1 MSQDLFSGQDLFFW
15 FQAGTAAIQPEVPDS
30 SPDFEDD
37 DPARLEQALA
47 ILASRI
53 QHGET
58 LISAQRDSEGV
69 ENIRYLRQLQ
79 HLQFRYDK
87 LAARL
92 EYLRERE
99 PACFLEARDR
109 RTLTAFAELV
119 QMARRGEYDTP
130 GYAEQELLVR
140 SYFLLNPTLADRLL
154 SGDEPV

>member
-30 SPDFEDD
+30 SPDFADD

-47 ILASRI
+47 ILDSRI
-53 QHGET
+53 HRGES
-58 LISAQRDSEGV
+58 LIAAQRDSEGL

-79 HLQFRYDK
+79 HLQFRRDK
-87 LAARL
+87 LAGRL

-109 RTLTAFAELV
+109 RALAAFADLV
-119 QMARRGEYDTP
+119 QMARRGEYDSP
-130 GYAEQELLVR
+130 RYAERELLVR
-140 SYFLLNPTLADRLL
+140 SYFLLNPDLADRLL
-154 SGDEPV
+154 SGDASV